1 MVSLSS
7 QSTRWF
13 SSLEDMVLGGDI
25 IRRLL
30 NILYDRTGRFG
41 YPLRISFKTLYG
53 VDCEGNLVCVNCS
66 HGPFSLEGYLKRAK

>member
-1 MVSLSS
+1 MVSSSS

-30 NILYDRTGRFG
+30 NILYDGMGRFG
-41 YPLRISFKTLYG
+41 YPLRISFKTSYG
-53 VDCEGNLVCVNCS
+53 VDCEGNLVCVNRRP
-66 HGPFSLEGYLKRAK
+66 GPFSLEGYLKRAK